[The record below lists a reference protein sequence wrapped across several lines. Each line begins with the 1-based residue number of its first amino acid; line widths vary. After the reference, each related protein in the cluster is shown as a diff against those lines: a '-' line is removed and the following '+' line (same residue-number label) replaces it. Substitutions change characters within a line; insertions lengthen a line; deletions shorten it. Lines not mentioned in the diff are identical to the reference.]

1 MLVATMGWAMSK
13 FERLLVPGST
23 ELPDCQCGA
32 EMRLSRSEPARTS
45 PDTEVRFYEC
55 AVCGHEFRMTV
66 WTDAIAPSGVTGG
79 L

>member
-1 MLVATMGWAMSK
+1 MAK

-32 EMRLSRSEPARTS
+32 EMRLAQTTRTDQS
-45 PDTEVRFYEC
+45 LDAEVRVYHC
-55 AVCGHEFRMTV
+55 DACGHELRLTV
-66 WTDAIAPSGVTGG
+66 WADGVDPAVAPVG